1 MKPIIVKDE
10 TTTFEGISTQAYGTP
25 SHVALVRSANPH
37 ALGGLAVGMSINVPD
52 LPGVTSRDP
61 GSVATDENEVTIKVE
76 GIEFRGWTT
85 FRLVRACTAVD
96 TFMFGGPFEPD
107 NAEFRRVFEPLKY
120 KHCTVYI
127 GGKLEFTG
135 IVVSP
140 LPTYDFESGENSVTA
155 SGYALAGV
163 LNTAMMPSSWQTR
176 EFNKMTLGDIAS
188 EVCRPFGLSVSLPKD
203 TGPVFERVSLDST
216 ANPWPF
222 LAGLTKQRGFVIS
235 NDAQGMPVILNPSE
249 DTPTQYLVAGQSPA
263 ETFQA
268 SFKPD
273 AYFSHITALVPV
285 LVGAGGDETHTV
297 ENPHLKGVLRP
308 DNFKATDA
316 FGADARKMAEARAGR
331 MIAGAIEYTAPLA
344 GWRNA
349 LGDLWRPNTT
359 LRALGPEVMIY
370 NPSKFLV
377 RRVALTKTGDKD
389 IASLTL
395 ALPGVFSG
403 EIPKVL
409 PWQ

>member
-1 MKPIIVKDE
+1 MKVVTVKDS
-10 TTTFEGISTQAYGTP
+10 TTTLEGISTQAYGTE
-25 SHVALVRSANPH
+25 SHVALIRSANPQ
-37 ALGGLAVGMSINVPD
+37 ASGGLATGMSINVPD

-61 GSVATDENEVTIKVE
+61 GTVTEDENEVTIKVD
-76 GIEFRGWTT
+76 GKEFRGWTT
-85 FRLVRACTAVD
+85 FRLVRSCTAVD
-96 TFMFGGPFEPD
+96 TFMFGAPFEPD
-107 NAEFRRVFEPLKY
+107 NEEFRRVFEPLKY
-120 KHCTVYI
+120 KRCTVHV

-135 IVVSP
+135 VVASP

-163 LNTAMMPSSWQTR
+163 LSTAMMPASWETR
-176 EFNKMTLGDIAS
+176 EFNGLTLRDIAP
-188 EVCRPFGLSVSLPKD
+188 EVCKPFGLSVTLPSD
-203 TGPVFERVSLDST
+203 TGPTFERVALDSLS
-216 ANPWPF
+216 NPWPF
-222 LAGLTKQRGFVIS
+222 LARLAKQRELVIT
-235 NDAQGMPVILNPSE
+235 NDVQGMPVFLNPTE
-249 DTPTQYLVAGQSPA
+249 ETPTQYLVAGQSPS

-273 AYFSHITALVPV
+273 VYFSHVTALVPT
-285 LVGAGGDETHTV
+285 LIGGGGDETYTV

-308 DNFKATDA
+308 HNFKATDA
-316 FGADARKMAEARAGR
+316 FGADALKMADSWAGR

-349 LGDLWRPNTT
+349 LGELWRPNTT

-370 NPSKFLV
+370 NPAEFLV
-377 RRVALTKTGDKD
+377 RRVALIKTPDKD

-403 EIPKVL
+403 KIPAVL